1 MDPLLLRNQM
11 RGDVNKYYP
20 FMEKQ
25 GELEHIDPLKE
36 LDNSLM
42 PF

>member
-11 RGDVNKYYP
+11 RGDVKKYYP
-20 FMEKQ
+20 FMEK
-25 GELEHIDPLKE
+25 ECKIEHIDPLKE